1 MSIPSEIIARLNE
14 LRAENGNEANTRF
27 KIIDEILLDV
37 LRWEKDDL
45 KLEERV
51 SEDGKESFL
60 DYLVQTAQT
69 SFLIEAKRVQIDFS
83 RLPAARRVALR
94 GSWMKGD
101 LGKAIHQAK
110 DYGRKRGV
118 GFCAITNGD
127 AWILFPVNRR
137 DLVSFEDT
145 FAIVFQSA
153 KLALETDIDEF
164 CGLLARQSVIDGS
177 LEQNLLGGDSNQID
191 NRRFNRIYDR
201 SFSKINRTTMF
212 SEIEDEIVTAF
223 SEELIAQNPELLE
236 KAYVETADR
245 IRFDDRVKMAV
256 LRRDQVISTRPMRPV
271 GREGVDA
278 AAGRVLETKVR
289 AQPIA
294 LLTLGLVGAGKTT
307 FLNYVEKVS
316 GKDFFEQNRSGFPK
330 AHWLYVDFR
339 AHSQSVS
346 PRERIYNSIF
356 EYIGKN
362 PALGDYEKTVQFAYR
377 QEIDALKRG
386 PLAAL
391 KADEA
396 AVNEKIS
403 ELVLKE
409 YEQRVPYCGR
419 ILKYV
424 SQKAPIFLVIDNVD
438 QIESIGA
445 QETIFLEAL
454 AVARENHL
462 NLVLAMRDATY
473 VKNKTS
479 AVFDAFTFDAI
490 YIDPPHIQSVL
501 SKRFAIA
508 EHLLRGKTFDITTDG
523 GVKVTIGDA
532 SRIIEM
538 LSASVLGTEVG
549 TLIEVTATGD
559 VRLALLM
566 TKQFLQFGYSAS
578 FRAYAVFQNSG
589 KYVFPTHEAV
599 RAIMFGNQ
607 SIYRDEFS
615 PIINPF
621 DAKTGRSESQFLRL
635 LVMSALVSAA
645 STKTFQGLEA
655 GEITKS
661 LERIGFSQRISNKV
675 MTDLV
680 AGRVCFSR
688 SHQEFGPDSVLVP
701 TRLCGYIVRDLIG
714 KLIFLE
720 TTIFDTFIYD
730 DAVWNDL
737 KLAMKGIYNEAR
749 PVEKF
754 RKRKSMAKVFFDW
767 LEREVQKLCYEA
779 AKRNLGPIW
788 THNPLS
794 RLRAEFEAE
803 LERAF
808 RSAVKNY
815 GTEKEKELLGLPLF
829 KDNGTSVAQSPETGE
844 GVN

>member
-1 MSIPSEIIARLNE
+1 MDISNEIITRLSE
-14 LRAENGNEANTRF
+14 LRTDGGNEADTRF
-27 KIIDEILLDV
+27 QVIDDILLKI
-37 LRWEKDDL
+37 LGWEKTDF
-45 KLEERV
+45 KMEPRTT
-51 SEDGKESFL
+51 EDGTESFL

-69 SFLIEAKRVQIDFS
+69 SFLIEAKRSQVDFS
-83 RLPAARRVALR
+83 KVPATRRAALK
-94 GSWMKGD
+94 GSWLKGD
-101 LGKAIHQAK
+101 LAKAIHQAR
-110 DYGRKRGV
+110 DYGRKKSV
-118 GFCAITNGD
+118 GFCAVTNGD
-127 AWILFPVNRR
+127 TWILFPVNRR

-145 FAIVFQSA
+145 FAIIFQSA
-153 KLALETDIDEF
+153 SIALGTDKDEF
-164 CGLLARQSVIDGS
+164 CNILGRQSVIDGS
-177 LEQNLLGGDSNQID
+177 LEQNLLGGDSNQTD
-191 NRRFNRIYDR
+191 NRRFNRIHDR

-223 SEELIAQNPELLE
+223 SEDLISQNPELLE

-256 LRRDQVISTRPMRPV
+256 LRREQVISTRPMRPV
-271 GREGVDA
+271 GREGVDVTA
-278 AAGRVLETKVR
+278 SKVIKTQVR

-316 GKDFFEQNRSGFPK
+316 GKTYFDQSGAGFAT

-339 AHSQSVS
+339 THSESVP
-346 PRERIYNSIF
+346 PREQIYGAIF
-356 EYIGKN
+356 DYIGRN
-362 PALGDYEKTVQFAYR
+362 PALGDYEKTVQYAYR
-377 QEIDALKRG
+377 EEIEALKRG

-396 AVNEKIS
+396 AVNQRIS
-403 ELVLKE
+403 DLVLKE
-409 YEQRVPYCGR
+409 YEAKIPYCAR

-424 SQKAPIFLVIDNVD
+424 AKKAPIFLVIDNVD
-438 QIESIGA
+438 QIESGGL
-445 QETIFLEAL
+445 QEKIFLEAL

-473 VKNKTS
+473 VKNKSS

-490 YIDPPHIQSVL
+490 YIDPPHVQSVL
-501 SKRFAIA
+501 SKRFLIA
-508 EHLLRGKTFDITTDG
+508 EHLLRGKKFDITTEG
-523 GVKVTIGDA
+523 GAKVTISDA

-549 TLIEVTATGD
+549 TLIEVSATGD
-559 VRLALLM
+559 VRLALQM

-578 FRAYAVFQNSG
+578 FRAYAAFQKTG
-589 KYVFPTHEAV
+589 KYVFPTHEAI

-615 PIINPF
+615 PILNPF

-635 LVMSALVSAA
+635 LIMSALVSAA

-655 GEITKS
+655 GEITKC
-661 LERIGFSQRISNKV
+661 LEKIGFSQRISSKV
-675 MTDLV
+675 IGDLI
-680 AGRVCFSR
+680 AGRVCFSK
-688 SHQEFGPDSVLVP
+688 SHQEYNPDSVLVP

-714 KLIFLE
+714 RLIFLE

-730 DAVWNDL
+730 DAVWNEL
-737 KLAMKGIYNEAR
+737 RRIMKIVYNESR

-754 RKRKSMAKVFFDW
+754 RKRKEMARVFFDW
-767 LEREVQKLCYEA
+767 MEREVQKLCYEG

-794 RLRAEFEAE
+794 RLRSEFDAE

-808 RSAVKNY
+808 RSAVRNY
-815 GTEKEKELLGLPLF
+815 GSDREKELLGLPLF
-829 KDNGTSVAQSPETGE
+829 KDNSPASALDIG
-844 GVN
+844 